1 MIDRWV
7 SSNRVPLNADKTQCI
22 WLGTRQQL
30 TKVQCHTVDLENV
43 LLAVATKV
51 ARYLWQRVD
60 LLWARHVSSSA
71 LLHHMRQLRTVR
83 KSLTTESVKI
93 LVQALIGS
101 RLEYYNSVFH
111 RISADNLQAPK
122 SVLNAGARLIMRKR
136 HGKLNTSHYSDT
148 SWRLTMDA
156 YPSANNVQAV
166 YNCLQV
172 STRGSSILSDINVCS
187 GSCQHWPSL
196 SSFSSTWR
204 SDGAQ
209 NENDNVW
216 ITELCS
222 LRATCMKWFATDFAF
237 SIHHTWTVPKQTED
251 KIISLGLRD
260 VTWRYRDCLGR

>member
-7 SSNRVPLNADKTQCI
+7 SSNRVLLNADKTQCI

-111 RISADNLQAPK
+111 RISADNLQALQ
-122 SVLNAGARLIMRKR
+122 SVLNAGARLI
-136 HGKLNTSHYSDT
+136 NVEADIWTHYSDT
-148 SWRLTMDA
+148 LWQLTLAA
-156 YPSANNVQAV
+156 YLSANNIQAV
-166 YNCLQV
+166 YHCL
-172 STRGSSILSDINVCS
+172 
-187 GSCQHWPSL
+187 
-196 SSFSSTWR
+196 
-204 SDGAQ
+204 
-209 NENDNVW
+209 
-216 ITELCS
+216 
-222 LRATCMKWFATDFAF
+222 
-237 SIHHTWTVPKQTED
+237 
-251 KIISLGLRD
+251 
-260 VTWRYRDCLGR
+260 